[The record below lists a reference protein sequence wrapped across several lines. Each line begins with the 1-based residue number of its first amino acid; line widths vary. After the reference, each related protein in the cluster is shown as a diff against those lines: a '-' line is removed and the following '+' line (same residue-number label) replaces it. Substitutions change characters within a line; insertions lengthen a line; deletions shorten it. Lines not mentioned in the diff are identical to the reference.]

1 MRSGLK
7 LRLTVFIYAIDVFVG
22 AFLLFQVQPLM
33 GKFILPWFGGSPDV
47 WTTCMLFFQLFLLL
61 GYLYAH
67 LVVSHLPTRLQV
79 IVHTILIIAAV
90 ATVKIIP
97 DSAWKPTGTEN
108 PIIHIMTLLCI
119 CIGLPYFILSSTG
132 PLMQGWFAKTVHGK
146 SPYRL
151 YSLSNAGSLLALL
164 SYPFLIEPFLTRQFQ
179 AKTWSI
185 GLGLFGFLTIWCA
198 ALLWRHGSSNKDI
211 PDKSTSDNNEKIT
224 PGRLLLWMTLAAG
237 SCIVLLAVTNKICQD
252 ITVIPFFW
260 ILPLSVYLL
269 SFILC
274 FHSERWYPRNFWVA
288 TFIIS
293 FVALVGAT
301 ALTTEISA
309 GPYIFIHTAA
319 LFACCMVFHGE
330 LYASRPHA
338 KHLTAYYLMI
348 SLGGAIGGLFVVVI
362 APIIFNTY
370 FELYVGLLMCCLVVL
385 LNDKSG
391 ALGTRKR
398 RLTWTA
404 LICVAGIAGFLM
416 EDSKLGLQGN
426 AIASERNFFG
436 VLTVWEKEKD
446 NPKKHHFVMQH
457 GMTNHGLQFTDPA
470 KHNLPTAYFGPTS
483 GAGVAINNLPKKQN
497 RRIGIVGLGVG
508 TIAAYGQP
516 GDHITYY
523 EINPEV
529 ERQALKY
536 FTYLSDCKGEVDVV
550 LGDARLS
557 LEALDNQNFDLLVL
571 DAFTSDAIPVHLL
584 TKEAFEIY
592 FKHLNPDGL
601 IALHIS
607 TNHVDLQSVVRRLA
621 QHFQLKTAWIET
633 HRDDTKG
640 IFDSDWMLM
649 TKDPE
654 LLTQKNIHQRTTPYQ
669 TIPKEINLWTD
680 DHVNLFQV
688 LK

>member
-1 MRSGLK
+1 MKLK
-7 LRLTVFIYAIDVFVG
+7 LTIFTYAIAVFVG

-67 LVVSHLPTRLQV
+67 LIVSHLPTRLQV

-97 DSAWKPTGTEN
+97 ESTWKPTGTEN
-108 PIIHIMTLLCI
+108 PIIHIMTLLAI

-132 PLMQGWFAKTVHGK
+132 PLMQGWFAKTVQGK

-151 YSLSNAGSLLALL
+151 YALSNAGSLLALL
-164 SYPFLIEPFLTRQFQ
+164 SYPFLIEPFLTRQLQ

-185 GLGLFGFLTIWCA
+185 GLAVFAFLTICCA
-198 ALLWRHGSSNKDI
+198 ALLWKQAPSKTETTE
-211 PDKSTSDNNEKIT
+211 KSTRHDNEKLT
-224 PGRLLLWMTLAAG
+224 PKKLLLWMTLSVG

-260 ILPLSVYLL
+260 ILPLSIYLL
-269 SFILC
+269 SFIIC
-274 FHSERWYPRNFWVA
+274 FHSDRWYARKFWIA
-288 TFIIS
+288 AFIIS

-301 ALTTEISA
+301 ALTSSISA

-330 LYASRPHA
+330 LYAIRPHA

-348 SLGGAIGGLFVVVI
+348 SLGGALGGLFVVVI

-385 LNDKSG
+385 LNDKTG
-391 ALGTRKR
+391 TLGTRKR
-398 RLTWTA
+398 RLTWTV
-404 LICVAGIAGFLM
+404 LICIVGIAGFLM

-436 VLTVWEKEKD
+436 VLTVWEKQPD
-446 NPKKHHFVMQH
+446 DPQKHHFVMQH
-457 GMTNHGLQFTDPA
+457 GMTNHGLQFTHPD
-470 KHNLPTAYFGPTS
+470 KHNQPTAYFGPTS

-529 ERQALKY
+529 KHQALEY
-536 FTYLSDCKGEVDVV
+536 FTYLSNCKAEVDIV

-557 LEALDNQNFDLLVL
+557 LEALDNQQFDLLVL
-571 DAFTSDAIPVHLL
+571 DAFTGDAIPVHLL

-592 FKHLNPDGL
+592 FKHLKPDSL

-621 QHFQLKTAWIET
+621 RHFNLKTAWIET
-633 HRDDTKG
+633 HRDDKKG
-640 IFDSDWMLM
+640 IFDSDWMLI
-649 TKDPE
+649 TKHPN
-654 LLTQKNIHQRTTPYQ
+654 LLKQENIRKRTTPYQ
-669 TIPKEINLWTD
+669 QPPKKINLWTD
-680 DHVNLFQV
+680 DHVNLFQI